1 MPSPA
6 RPGSRGCVGIPV
18 ATRNPDPAA
27 GFLDQCRA
35 DEGLVVGFLGRGHGA
50 MGFYLNLLPEDLFI
64 LLSQQSERGFH
75 RKSSLRNIACRLDP
89 VVVRFAEFDQSFDRV
104 PKHP

>member
-27 GFLDQCRA
+27 GFLDPCRA
-35 DEGLVVGFLGRGHGA
+35 SERLVVVFLGRGHGA
-50 MGFYLNLLPEDLFI
+50 MVLLLNLLPEDLFL
-64 LLSQQSERGFH
+64 LLSQEPERGFH
-75 RKSSLRNIACRLDP
+75 RKSSLRNIVCRLDT
-89 VVVRFAEFDQSFDRV
+89 VVVRFAEFDQPFDRV
-104 PKHP
+104 PEHP